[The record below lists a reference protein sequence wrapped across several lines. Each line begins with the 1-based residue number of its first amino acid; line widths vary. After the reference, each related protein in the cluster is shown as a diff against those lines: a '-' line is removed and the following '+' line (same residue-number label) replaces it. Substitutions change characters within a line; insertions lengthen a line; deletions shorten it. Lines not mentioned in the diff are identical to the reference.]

1 MTFELFCL
9 SFYFTNFVWQKT
21 TPNKFE
27 FDLSSL
33 ICRLFSD
40 SLISAEMPAEKSD
53 GAKEPED
60 VLPRQS
66 RWSLND
72 RNDQYVKIENEQ
84 LVKGN
89 AVATRR
95 QRKNLVVDNIDKTS
109 QRENVD
115 SDQSATIKFLETPD
129 SEVTVEVRGAK
140 PVSSK
145 SAEKISGMMDV
156 YFVI

>member
-27 FDLSSL
+27 FEFSSL
-33 ICRLFSD
+33 ICRFFSD
-40 SLISAEMPAEKSD
+40 LLISAEIPAEKSD

-72 RNDQYVKIENEQ
+72 HNHQYVKIENEQ
-84 LVKGN
+84 LVKGA
-89 AVATRR
+89 AVAIRK
-95 QRKNLVVDNIDKTS
+95 QRKNLVIGNIDKTS
-109 QRENVD
+109 QRENAD

>member
-1 MTFELFCL
+1 
-9 SFYFTNFVWQKT
+9 VWQKT

-53 GAKEPED
+53 GAKEAED

-66 RWSLND
+66 RWSLNN

-84 LVKGN
+84 GD
-89 AVATRR
+89 AVAIRK
-95 QRKNLVVDNIDKTS
+95 QRKNLVVGNIDKTS

-145 SAEKISGMMDV
+145 SAEDGCLFCHLTR
-156 YFVI
+156 YFVSRN

>member
-1 MTFELFCL
+1 VTFELFCL

-27 FDLSSL
+27 FEFSSL
-33 ICRLFSD
+33 ICRFFSD
-40 SLISAEMPAEKSD
+40 LLISAEIPAEKSD

-72 RNDQYVKIENEQ
+72 HNHQYVKIENEQ
-84 LVKGN
+84 LVKGA
-89 AVATRR
+89 AVAIRK
-95 QRKNLVVDNIDKTS
+95 QRKNLVIGNIDKTS